1 MAPQDR
7 QSAAIAVR
15 DAATE
20 AAVMA
25 LLSTAVVASINT
37 SNRLELE
44 CKLCG
49 ERDENHTFAC
59 PVPALEEWLNPTD
72 LLP

>member
-1 MAPQDR
+1 
-7 QSAAIAVR
+7 
-15 DAATE
+15 
-20 AAVMA
+20 MA